1 MCSERAGQDRGKL
14 LLFCVLFWCSLFSV
28 LRVMEQ
34 WNAGRCKAVIALPR
48 PLSCRLQ
55 HPEYCRSI
63 YECITLLPLLVHTAS
78 PLALPPDKWKF
89 AAKNVS

>member
-34 WNAGRCKAVIALPR
+34 WNAGRCRAVIA
-48 PLSCRLQ
+48 S
-55 HPEYCRSI
+55 
-63 YECITLLPLLVHTAS
+63 TAS
-78 PLALPPDKWKF
+78 ATVMS
-89 AAKNVS
+89 AAASRVLS